1 MSGSYEGIL
10 HFRCSPSGLLTVIY
24 LGYSVDIEAKAQGNK
39 SKDYH
44 EEQCLVNI
52 GKALYMDSSFV
63 NTQCLGKLTTGLYLI
78 FITLLVLGV
87 VLIWHRLTK
96 NHSFK
101 SFHNLRF

>member
-1 MSGSYEGIL
+1 MSCSYEGIL

-44 EEQCLVNI
+44 EEQGLVNI

-63 NTQCLGKLTTGLYLI
+63 NTQCLGKLSSGFYLI
-78 FITLLVLGV
+78 FVSFLLLSVF
-87 VLIWHRLTK
+87 LI
-96 NHSFK
+96 
-101 SFHNLRF
+101 